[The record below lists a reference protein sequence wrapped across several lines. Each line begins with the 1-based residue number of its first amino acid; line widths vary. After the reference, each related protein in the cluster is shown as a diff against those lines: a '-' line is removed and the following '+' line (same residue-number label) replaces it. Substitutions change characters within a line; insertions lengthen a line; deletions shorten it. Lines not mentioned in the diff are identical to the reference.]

1 MTTDYALFDASSYLD
16 SDEMIAEYLTAAAED
31 DDPNVLLAA
40 LADVAKARGM
50 KQVAEAAGLGRESL
64 YKTLAPGAHPRMSTV
79 RAILRALNVRLTIKA
94 SPPSPAVKKRKPITS
109 VTAAEQ
115 AARKAAAKKAAPKK
129 ARAEAAKRA
138 TPAKKRA

>member
-1 MTTDYALFDASSYLD
+1 
-16 SDEMIAEYLTAAAED
+16 
-31 DDPNVLLAA
+31 
-40 LADVAKARGM
+40 
-50 KQVAEAAGLGRESL
+50 
-64 YKTLAPGAHPRMSTV
+64 MSTV

-115 AARKAAAKKAAPKK
+115 ATRKAAAKKAAPKK